1 MCYTFVSGDIMKI
14 TDIVRKYKQDDFK
27 DREFV
32 EVLNEIANY
41 VMYEQAIVKKD
52 NDDNNSTIKYSYD
65 EKSYKFINYFFS
77 KIEFLSKPVIGSAKK
92 VNIKNL
98 PDKYKS
104 EGKHVIPFSDKVYLL
119 DKIKDSFMHL
129 NGDETLYEINYNE
142 KVILIKNITPMY
154 SLECK
159 IPFKDLY
166 VFNRTIKYYYD
177 NSAPALEWIDEFF
190 NGKNQIY
197 INYKIPVKGYN
208 KLFEMRL
215 PSNRRVL
222 YVPGTDCYFFYE
234 RADIDGV
241 KSLSKKE
248 YDSYFTDSYISLLMA
263 SKDDMNY
270 PLLESLY
277 QFDFHCE
284 HKAYVPKMESI
295 VNKIISFYNY
305 IYSNI
310 DYLNYDFLKQKILEF
325 IYHTSQNGKKDGLL
339 VDISDVNNL
348 IVKKYMRNA
357 RSHANNKG
365 IIDSSFANEVIIYY
379 DVAYNSLQNK
389 ISDKTIPSFVLTG
402 KRKELNNFFD
412 EITKNSKNN
421 QELYDQIVNGL
432 SNDNY
437 DSYEMFLHQVEI
449 FIEQASK
456 DKIKYADVLKTP
468 IGNASNFVDFIR
480 KIMKGT
486 FEYEEGKGIKRK
498 I

>member
-1 MCYTFVSGDIMKI
+1 MKI
-14 TDIVRKYKQDDFK
+14 TDLVKKYKQNDNK

-52 NDDNNSTIKYSYD
+52 NDGNNSTIKYTYD

-98 PDKYKS
+98 PDEYKYES
-104 EGKHVIPFSDKVYLL
+104 KHVIPFSDKVYLL

-129 NGDETLYEINYNE
+129 KRNETLYEFDFDE
-142 KVILIKNITPMY
+142 KVIIIKNITNVY
-154 SLECK
+154 SLKCRV
-159 IPFKDLY
+159 PFKDLY
-166 VFNRTIKYYYD
+166 VFNRLIKEYYD

-190 NGKNQIY
+190 YGKNRIY
-197 INYKIPVKGYN
+197 MNYKVPIKGLSKFY
-208 KLFEMRL
+208 EIRM
-215 PSNRRVL
+215 PSNRKIL
-222 YVPGTDCYFFYE
+222 YVPGTNCYFFYE
-234 RADIDGV
+234 KADRDGV
-241 KSLSKKE
+241 KKLSKEE

-263 SKDDMNY
+263 SKEDTNY

-277 QFDFHCE
+277 HFDFHCNNQN
-284 HKAYVPKMESI
+284 YVAKMESI

-310 DYLNYDFLKQKILEF
+310 NYLDYIFLRQKIIEF
-325 IYHTSQNGKKDGLL
+325 VYHTSQNGKNNGLL

-365 IIDSSFANEVIIYY
+365 IVDSNFYNEAIMYY
-379 DVAYNSLQNK
+379 DVSYNSLQNK
-389 ISDKTIPSFVLTG
+389 ISHKSIPSFVLIG

-412 EITKNSKNN
+412 EITKNSISN
-421 QELYDQIVNGL
+421 QELYEQIVNDL

-437 DSYEMFLHQVEI
+437 DYFELFLHQVEQ

-468 IGNASNFVDFIR
+468 IGNASSFVDFIR
-480 KIMKGT
+480 KIMKGA
-486 FEYEEGKGIKRK
+486 FEYEEGKDINRT